1 MKILF
6 IILYLIPSLIFG
18 QSSFG
23 VSVGLQ
29 NSAYITEYSKV
40 LDFQSC
46 CPMYFSPVSNSF
58 LLGISHSFIINDD
71 INLFTAL
78 QYSQVNPSTSSKY
91 SYPIL
96 KDNTVQNVD
105 FEYTSQFSF
114 HQFELSSGIER
125 ILNNHFSLGSRLGI
139 VSELSTNYSQSERIL
154 TEGVQYTNPNFEQIV
169 NQDVENTTIKGIMA
183 GFLIYKTPINT
194 DVNFVSRLEFATIFD
209 RGNLPIN
216 VSSFFTKLLIGIDI
230 PLDKNTKTSPL
241 NPEK

>member
-1 MKILF
+1 MKTIYIILF
-6 IILYLIPSLIFG
+6 FLPVLMFG
-18 QSSFG
+18 QSSIG

-46 CPMYFSPVSNSF
+46 CPMFYSPVSNSL
-58 LLGISHSFIINDD
+58 LLGITHSYILNDD
-71 INLFTAL
+71 LNLITAL
-78 QYSQVNPSTSSKY
+78 QYSRLNPSTSAIY

-96 KDNTVQNVD
+96 KDNKVQNID
-105 FEYTSQFSF
+105 FEYVSQFSF

-125 ILNNHFSLGSRLGI
+125 ILSNHFSLGARVGI
-139 VSELSTNYSQSERIL
+139 VSEFSTNYSQFERIL

-169 NQDVENTTIKGIMA
+169 NQDIENTTLKGIIT

-194 DVNFVSRLEFATIFD
+194 DVNFVSRLEFATIYD
-209 RGNLPIN
+209 KGKLPIN
-216 VSSFFTKLLIGIDI
+216 VTSFFTKLLIGIDI